1 MLRWFPLEELPVALH
16 VFHELAGCEADLLEV
31 LIELLLVQ
39 SKQALEALNEW
50 NRTGGVE

>member
-39 SKQALEALNEW
+39 SEQALEALNER
-50 NRTGGVE
+50 NRAGGVE